1 MVRLGRERFRC
12 TYVAIDPPVRRPNP
26 VREVDHGEPTTI
38 CRGGVVRNDKCI
50 CPRGAS
56 VLKGVCRPTSGTQ
69 TRPRRISPEARR
81 ISRQS
86 TAGRTQTCD
95 TLSGSVLRV
104 GDNPIAG

>member
-56 VLKGVCRPTSGTQ
+56 VLKGVCRPTSMLWSHFLD
-69 TRPRRISPEARR
+69 RRKVEFPGLLT
-81 ISRQS
+81 
-86 TAGRTQTCD
+86 TAGW
-95 TLSGSVLRV
+95 
-104 GDNPIAG
+104 